1 MLSWPLILNIP
12 KGIQKYDTTNFM
24 ADLILLSQTNMLFP
38 WSVPALTNCVTTR
51 LRECLIWIIATLV
64 VASGCPAA
72 AMAATNGEEVVVFR
86 SAYCECCEAWESH
99 MAEAGFV
106 VQDHIADDIDG
117 IKEAMGVPA
126 DAVSCHTA
134 SVAGY
139 VVEGHVPAA
148 SIQRMLR
155 ERSEIKGLAAPGMP
169 MGSPG
174 MEVDGMTADPFS
186 IFSIAKNG
194 TMVEFDFYG
203 SNEH

>member
-1 MLSWPLILNIP
+1 
-12 KGIQKYDTTNFM
+12 M
-24 ADLILLSQTNMLFP
+24 ANLILLSQTNMLFP
-38 WSVPALTNCVTTR
+38 WSLPALTNCVTTR
-51 LRECLIWIIATLV
+51 LQEYLILIIATLV
-64 VASGCPAA
+64 VAFGCPAA

-86 SAYCECCEAWESH
+86 SAYCECCEVWESH
-99 MAEAGFV
+99 MAESGFV

-186 IFSIAKNG
+186 VFSIAKNG
-194 TMVEFDFYG
+194 TMVEFDSYG
-203 SNEH
+203 SN

>member
-1 MLSWPLILNIP
+1 MLLWPLILNIP
-12 KGIQKYDTTNFM
+12 KGIQQSDAIDFM
-24 ADLILLSQTNMLFP
+24 ADLIVLSQTNMLFP
-38 WSVPALTNCVTTR
+38 WSIPALTNYVTTR
-51 LRECLIWIIATLV
+51 LREYLIWIVATLV
-64 VASGCPAA
+64 VASGCPAV
-72 AMAATNGEEVVVFR
+72 AMAATTGEEVVVFR

-186 IFSIAKNG
+186 VFSIAKNG

-203 SNEH
+203 SN

>member
-1 MLSWPLILNIP
+1 
-12 KGIQKYDTTNFM
+12 
-24 ADLILLSQTNMLFP
+24 
-38 WSVPALTNCVTTR
+38 
-51 LRECLIWIIATLV
+51 
-64 VASGCPAA
+64 
-72 AMAATNGEEVVVFR
+72 
-86 SAYCECCEAWESH
+86 
-99 MAEAGFV
+99 
-106 VQDHIADDIDG
+106 
-117 IKEAMGVPA
+117 MGVPA

-186 IFSIAKNG
+186 VFPLLKTARWLNLILMG
-194 TMVEFDFYG
+194 RTEC
-203 SNEH
+203 